1 MVRVCCVVCDAR
13 SVQKCACVAVRLAW
27 CGSAAPIARAQAHV
41 FPTEQYIAE
50 FRHSNRASFT
60 LFRWF
65 PPLPS
70 RALAGSS
77 LAETEMDDAQ
87 QGCRGP
93 PVARGVDPTGAR
105 IKVYLRSKK
114 EERPTRTEANAVEED
129 T

>member
-1 MVRVCCVVCDAR
+1 MVRVCCDTCVTPEVCR
-13 SVQKCACVAVRLAW
+13 SVRMAVRLAW

-50 FRHSNRASFT
+50 SSTSNRASFT
-60 LFRWF
+60 FRWF
-65 PPLPS
+65 PLPS

-93 PVARGVDPTGAR
+93 PWRVGWTGAR